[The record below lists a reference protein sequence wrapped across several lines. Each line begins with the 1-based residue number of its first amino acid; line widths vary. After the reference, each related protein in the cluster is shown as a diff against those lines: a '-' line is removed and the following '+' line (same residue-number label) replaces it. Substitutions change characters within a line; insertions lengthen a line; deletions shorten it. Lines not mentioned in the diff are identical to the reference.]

1 MDCPVQSSAAR
12 AIFTIFSCAV
22 VISGPKAAMTWSN
35 FHLVMLELMSRA
47 IAKVKIIVEM
57 LQVHFFYS
65 AMFDVSIHFQQF
77 WSLLSLHTSDLVL
90 FSVVMV

>member
-57 LQVHFFYS
+57 LLQVYFFIQPCL
-65 AMFDVSIHFQQF
+65 MFPYISNNSGVC
-77 WSLLSLHTSDLVL
+77 
-90 FSVVMV
+90 